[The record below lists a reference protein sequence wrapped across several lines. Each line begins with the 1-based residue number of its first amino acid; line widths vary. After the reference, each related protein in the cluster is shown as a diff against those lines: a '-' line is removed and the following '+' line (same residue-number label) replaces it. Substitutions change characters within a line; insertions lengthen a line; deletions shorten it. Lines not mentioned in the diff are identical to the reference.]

1 MTEWWQFVDAYWAS
15 SRGRD
20 MKLASVIAGIM
31 LLLFFAVVWKIED
44 YLEDKEYRKRNP
56 QEKKL

>member
-31 LLLFFAVVWKIED
+31 SLLFFAVVWKIED